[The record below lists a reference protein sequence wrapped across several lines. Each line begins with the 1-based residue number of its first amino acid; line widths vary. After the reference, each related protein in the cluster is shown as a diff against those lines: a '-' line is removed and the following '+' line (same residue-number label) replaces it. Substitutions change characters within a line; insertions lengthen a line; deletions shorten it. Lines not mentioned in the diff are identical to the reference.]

1 MIFKVISD
9 IVDLVVQDS
18 HIVDVVVLLHFLEG
32 IHVTL
37 LMVDFLTLGTHC
49 DPLYIYKTDLLQP
62 VFDQFGLSDTF
73 GLWKPNLLSIRLGPD
88 TGARSV
94 MQPVTSLRVARHFP
108 TYFSYERSSTSF
120 EPTGQVFCKMDR
132 HHLRRAPPLT

>member
-1 MIFKVISD
+1 MIFKGISD

-32 IHVTL
+32 IRVTL
-37 LMVDFLTLGTHC
+37 LMVDFLTLGTHW

-73 GLWKPNLLSIRLGPD
+73 GLWKPKSPFD
-88 TGARSV
+88 
-94 MQPVTSLRVARHFP
+94 
-108 TYFSYERSSTSF
+108 STRIQ
-120 EPTGQVFCKMDR
+120 G
-132 HHLRRAPPLT
+132 HAL